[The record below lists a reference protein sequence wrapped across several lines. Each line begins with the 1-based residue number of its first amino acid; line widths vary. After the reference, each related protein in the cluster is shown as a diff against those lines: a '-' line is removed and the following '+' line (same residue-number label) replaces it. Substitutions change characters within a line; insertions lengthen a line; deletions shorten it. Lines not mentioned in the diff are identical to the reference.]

1 MELQDFTKQEQEM
14 IKNGLTFSKLN
25 DKETADKIIALIPQ
39 DMIKR
44 IPFFVENMRLH
55 VLLRESRSSIQS
67 CMPLLNKK
75 ANFLK
80 RKLKNC
86 DKFLQI
92 FSKRKLTSIRLNK
105 L

>member
-39 DMIKR
+39 DMIKQ
-44 IPFFVENMRLH
+44 ITFLLENMPLH

-67 CMPLLNKK
+67 CML
-75 ANFLK
+75 
-80 RKLKNC
+80 
-86 DKFLQI
+86 
-92 FSKRKLTSIRLNK
+92 
-105 L
+105 